1 MLSYVIDL
9 NSEPVTLKYYR
20 NIGVLSYEHII
31 LKSYHNIRVLNSE
44 SVVCKY
50 YHNIREVRVAVL
62 LGCLAR
68 TSCGLRFIPG
78 NSEFFS
84 IEDKIKFLVH
94 YVATALA
101 KRPQFLNLKNF
112 PYSSS

>member
-9 NSEPVTLKYYR
+9 NSEPVTLKCYR

-50 YHNIREVRVAVL
+50 YHNIREVRVAV
-62 LGCLAR
+62 
-68 TSCGLRFIPG
+68 
-78 NSEFFS
+78 FFR
-84 IEDKIKFLVH
+84 IVWLVLPMAC
-94 YVATALA
+94 V
-101 KRPQFLNLKNF
+101 
-112 PYSSS
+112 